1 MTLLAGVAAAALGS
15 GCAANKEAPSPT
27 ATRAIAPSVAEPVW
41 PQLVWTHF
49 GKAFDEPQATLVV
62 RVLNPAD
69 RPVSG
74 AALEI
79 HALDASGTIAG
90 SNQAR
95 MPTLSPRGHFEYF
108 GTLGGTAFSR
118 LTDKP
123 AKVEVAMAP
132 STDNQQA
139 TLLRTSELRLRRRDP
154 TAHSPTRHTRMT

>member
-1 MTLLAGVAAAALGS
+1 MDPFQEGLR
-15 GCAANKEAPSPT
+15 
-27 ATRAIAPSVAEPVW
+27 RA
-41 PQLVWTHF
+41 
-49 GKAFDEPQATLVV
+49 QATLVV

-79 HALDASGTIAG
+79 HALDASGTIVG

-118 LTDKP
+118 LTGKP

-139 TLLRTSELRLRRRDP
+139 TLLRMSELRLRRGDP
-154 TAHSPTRHTRMT
+154 TGSLTDAPYAYDLTAKVTNDTGQILHTPVHQQVIL